1 MAPRSDCPLRKG
13 KLSKVKPRRHSKYLS
28 EALYSAGLSL
38 PQGRC
43 LVTAKPQGGT
53 CPKATPESVAVGGA
67 TATVACFP
75 RCPTADALS
84 ASPGSRWESEIH
96 RMERCFPILRIFTDF
111 RMPCSPMTLS
121 K

>member
-75 RCPTADALS
+75 RCPN
-84 ASPGSRWESEIH
+84 GCRVK
-96 RMERCFPILRIFTDF
+96 RIARVSLAIANT
-111 RMPCSPMTLS
+111 PNGTLLPYF
-121 K
+121 